1 MYELKVVVVV
11 MMVVVVVV
19 VLHHPSSLSSQFL
32 FSLVRDAH
40 HPSPSLT
47 IPHHPSP
54 SLTIPHPS
62 VFWFS

>member
-11 MMVVVVVV
+11 VVVVMVVVVVV

-47 IPHHPSP
+47 IPH
-54 SLTIPHPS
+54 PS